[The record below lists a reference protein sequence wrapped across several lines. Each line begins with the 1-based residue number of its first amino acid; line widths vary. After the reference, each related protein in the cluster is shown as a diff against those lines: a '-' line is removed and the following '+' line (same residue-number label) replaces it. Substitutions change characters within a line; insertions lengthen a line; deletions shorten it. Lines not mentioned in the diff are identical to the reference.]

1 MSHQSPATPQFSD
14 APSDDLARYRGVSW
28 LAVTAL
34 LVGLL
39 SVAAFID
46 LQNPLLWSLPVLAL
60 ILALLALR
68 RIAAEQPRLL
78 GRKAALTALALA
90 LICGSWAIV
99 QYTVRRSWVYAEARQ
114 HADEWL
120 ELVRTGRLSEAHQ
133 LHLTQESR
141 QAPGTALDRHYDQ
154 SREAKRDRESFFQT
168 PPLSILVAAGTRGT
182 VRFADH
188 DVLVTEWT
196 SGSLQETIVERY
208 VLDYEDNGRPR
219 TLPFLI
225 TLLRWHH
232 RSLGEIRWEV
242 RDVSAV
248 RTKP

>member
-1 MSHQSPATPQFSD
+1 
-14 APSDDLARYRGVSW
+14 
-28 LAVTAL
+28 
-34 LVGLL
+34 
-39 SVAAFID
+39 
-46 LQNPLLWSLPVLAL
+46 
-60 ILALLALR
+60 
-68 RIAAEQPRLL
+68 
-78 GRKAALTALALA
+78 
-90 LICGSWAIV
+90 
-99 QYTVRRSWVYAEARQ
+99 
-114 HADEWL
+114 
-120 ELVRTGRLSEAHQ
+120 
-133 LHLTQESR
+133 
-141 QAPGTALDRHYDQ
+141 
-154 SREAKRDRESFFQT
+154 
-168 PPLSILVAAGTRGT
+168 